1 MTDMPP
7 RRRTGDQP
15 SDPSDYEGAM
25 KVARG
30 GDVVARRRLAARP
43 DLAPEL
49 LFYLAEDDD
58 LSVRRA
64 VAANPATPRHADEFL
79 ARDADETVRAGVAAR
94 VGAEAARIGGER
106 RAQYRRITVDVME
119 SLALDAAEKVRARLA
134 EAVKDAANAPPEVIR
149 RVIEVLA
156 RDTAIEV
163 AGPVLEYSQV
173 LSDDFLVGIV
183 QAPRNAG
190 AVTFISR
197 RRGVSSRVSD
207 AVASSGD
214 DAAIAALLANES
226 AQIREA
232 TLDRLIDMAPDKP
245 GWHAP
250 LVARPKLSAGHVGK
264 LARFVASALVEEL
277 RKRTDLDDESSARLA
292 DAMSR
297 RIEEEG
303 ARTTPAS
310 AERTRAL
317 AMHGDGRLDELSL
330 LEALTAGRRAFV
342 MASLSVRSS
351 LPESTVHSMMSSGNA
366 KAVTALAWKAGLSME
381 FAEQLQLRLA
391 YIEPRDVLRAGF
403 ATRFPLDDD
412 QLEWQIRMFSEGKAG

>member
-1 MTDMPP
+1 MTDTPP
-7 RRRTGDQP
+7 RRRAGDLP
-15 SDPSDYEGAM
+15 AESGDYESAM
-25 KVARG
+25 RIARG
-30 GDVVARRRLAARP
+30 GDVAARRQLAARP

-49 LFYLAEDDD
+49 LFYLAEDVDQG
-58 LSVRRA
+58 VRRA
-64 VAANPATPRHADEFL
+64 VAANPSTPRHADEFL
-79 ARDADETVRAGVAAR
+79 ARDADETVRASVAAR

-106 RAQYRRITVDVME
+106 RAQHRRITVDVME

-134 EAVKDAANAPPEVIR
+134 EAVRDAANAPPDVVR

-156 RDTAIEV
+156 RDTAVEV
-163 AGPVLEYSQV
+163 AGPVLEHSPM

-183 QAPRNAG
+183 QAPRNG
-190 AVTFISR
+190 IAVTAISR

-207 AVASSGD
+207 AVAASGD
-214 DAAIAALLANES
+214 DGAIAALLANDS

-277 RKRTDLDDESSARLA
+277 RKRTDLDEEASARLA

-303 ARTTPAS
+303 ARATPAS

-317 AMHGDGRLDELSL
+317 SMHGDGRLDELSL
-330 LEALTAGRRAFV
+330 VEALTAGRRAFV
-342 MASLSVRSS
+342 MASLSVRAG
-351 LPESTVHSMMSSGNA
+351 LPEATVHSMMSSGNA
-366 KAVTALAWKAGLSME
+366 KAVTALAWKAGMSME

-391 YIEPRDVLRAGF
+391 YIEPRDVLRASHGP
-403 ATRFPLDDD
+403 RFPLDED